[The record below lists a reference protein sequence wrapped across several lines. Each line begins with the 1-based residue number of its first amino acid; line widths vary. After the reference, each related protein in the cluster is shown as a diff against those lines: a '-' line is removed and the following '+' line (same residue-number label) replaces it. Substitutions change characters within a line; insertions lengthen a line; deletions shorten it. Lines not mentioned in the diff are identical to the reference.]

1 MLKILIA
8 DDHDLIREGLKT
20 RLEMHEGWII
30 CGEAATGTE
39 AVKLA
44 RALNPDVVVL
54 DVSMPEMNGVEA
66 ARQIRKACPK
76 TEVLILTMQDSEG
89 FAREVIEVGARGYIL
104 KTDPW
109 RMLVAAVEALAEHK
123 PFFTGKVSEMILGG
137 FLDPDSAARKTGDK
151 ATRLSFRE
159 REIAQLIAEG
169 RTAKVVAS
177 LLGVSVKTVEAHR
190 TNIMRR
196 LSIHSV
202 AELVRYCVRE
212 KIIEA

>member
-8 DDHDLIREGLKT
+8 DDHNLIRDGLKT

-44 RALNPDVVVL
+44 RALNPNVVVL
-54 DVSMPEMNGVEA
+54 DVSMPEMNGIEA

-76 TEVLILTMQDSEG
+76 TEVLILTMQESEG
-89 FAREVIEVGARGYIL
+89 LVRDVLDAGARGYLL

-109 RMLVAAVEALAEHK
+109 QMLIAAVEALAQHK

-137 FLDPDSAARKTGDK
+137 FLDPERAARDPDGT
-151 ATRLSFRE
+151 ANRLSFRE
-159 REIAQLIAEG
+159 REVAQLIAEG
-169 RTAKVVAS
+169 RTAKVVAT

-202 AELVRYCVRE
+202 AELVRYCIRE